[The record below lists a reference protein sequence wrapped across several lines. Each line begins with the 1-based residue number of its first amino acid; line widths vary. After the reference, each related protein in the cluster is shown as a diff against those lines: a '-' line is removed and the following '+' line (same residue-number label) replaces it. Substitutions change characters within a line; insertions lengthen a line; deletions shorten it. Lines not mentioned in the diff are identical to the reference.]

1 MAAKLLLSK
10 LSTQPIAIKW
20 CGVVYIYTYRKLRAL
35 GQIVDES
42 TTINLNERYG
52 NKEALHN
59 ALSEVCESI
68 AAELTHLGDVAEAEE
83 L

>member
-1 MAAKLLLSK
+1 LAAKLLLSK

-20 CGVVYIYTYRKLRAL
+20 CGVVYIYSYRKLRAL
-35 GQIVDES
+35 GHIVDES
-42 TTINLNERYG
+42 TTTNLNERYG

-59 ALSEVCESI
+59 ALSEVRESI